1 MSDET
6 NQAERKLAALNQS
19 MPFSDE
25 AEKGLLSC
33 LLQDPTE
40 RVLECQRDLLPEAFY
55 HVQNRTVYE
64 LLLDMQ
70 AKNEPI
76 EPASVT
82 HRLKDLGKLDEVGGP
97 AALMELF
104 AFVPV
109 SSHFPFY
116 KKTITEKWLMR
127 QLVNVCA
134 DGMEEAFG
142 HGSVAELEDASQV
155 VARAEERIFKVLEA
169 ASANKGGPETQVLNS
184 VTMTHEWLDAFQRI
198 CDNRGKVLGVQTG
211 WADVD
216 RTFHGL
222 APDGDGDLL
231 MIGAFPGMGKTV
243 GAVSLIEHMA
253 VECKIPTL
261 VFPLEMGRMGMG
273 HRLYL
278 GRSGVNVN
286 VSRNGM
292 MKKDDHGAVARAA
305 QEVSLAPI
313 FWDHK
318 SSITTAELRAKV
330 QLHVRRHGVKVVV
343 IDHFGQLKPSS
354 DHGRK
359 DERIGQKEI
368 MECLHEIR
376 RNLGVLVVLFVQ
388 LDKKAREKQDRNR
401 PPTPG
406 DIRGASEMVE
416 YPTHIAFIH
425 RPPEVRDWAAMD
437 EKDQT
442 RWEDLTHGFRQDCPE
457 RWHDGRGLPA
467 HISVAQADYNEHARF
482 IIAKNRWGAT
492 TDDICLRFK
501 PALQRFEGRTT
512 HLYSNNE
519 KNRQVILPGF

>member
-1 MSDET
+1 MSTENDT
-6 NQAERKLAALNQS
+6 ERKLAALNQS

-33 LLQDPTE
+33 LLQDPAE
-40 RVLECQRDLLPEAFY
+40 RVLECQRDLLPAAFY
-55 HVQNRTVYE
+55 HPQNRTVYD

-70 AKNEPI
+70 AKSEPI
-76 EPASVT
+76 DPPAVT
-82 HRLKDLGKLDEVGGP
+82 HRLRDMGKLEEVGG
-97 AALMELF
+97 AAMISELF
-104 AFVPV
+104 SFIPIPT
-109 SSHFPFY
+109 HFPFY
-116 KKTITEKWLMR
+116 KTTITDKWLMR
-127 QLVNVCA
+127 RLVDASAEN
-134 DGMEEAFG
+134 MQEAFG
-142 HGSVAELEDASQV
+142 HGSVEALEDAGQV
-155 VARAEERIFKVLEA
+155 VARAEERIFAVLEA
-169 ASANKGGPETQVLNS
+169 SAANQGGPESQVLNS
-184 VTMTHEWLDAFQRI
+184 VSMTHEWLDSFQRI

-243 GAVSLIEHMA
+243 GAVSLIEHIA
-253 VECKIPTL
+253 VECKTPTL
-261 VFPLEMGRMGMG
+261 VFPLEMGRTGMC

-292 MKKDDHGAVARAA
+292 MKKEDTGAVSRAA
-305 QEVSLAPI
+305 QEISMAPI

-425 RPPEVRDWAAMD
+425 RPPEVRPWHALD
-437 EKDQT
+437 EKEQG
-442 RWEDLTHGFRQDCPE
+442 RWVDLIHGFRMDCPD

-467 HISVAQADYNEHARF
+467 HIDATQMDYMEHARF

-492 TDDICLRFK
+492 TDDICLRFR
-501 PALQRFEGRTT
+501 PALQRFTGRTT
-512 HLYSNNE
+512 HLYSNND
-519 KNRQVILPGF
+519 KHRQVVLPGF

>member
-6 NQAERKLAALNQS
+6 NHAERKLAALNQS

-33 LLQDPTE
+33 LLQDPAE
-40 RVLECQRDLLPEAFY
+40 RVMECQRDLLPEAFY

-70 AKNEPI
+70 AKSEPI
-76 EPASVT
+76 DPPAVT
-82 HRLKDLGKLDEVGGP
+82 HRLKEIGKLDEVGGA

-104 AFVPV
+104 TFVPI
-109 SSHFPFY
+109 SSHYPYF
-116 KKTITEKWLMR
+116 KKTLIEKWLMR
-127 QLVNVCA
+127 QLVNA
-134 DGMEEAFG
+134 SAEGMEEAFG
-142 HGSVAELEDASQV
+142 HGSTADLEDASQV

-169 ASANKGGPETQVLNS
+169 ASANKGGPESQVLNS
-184 VTMTHEWLDAFQRI
+184 VAMSHVWMDAFQRI

-222 APDGDGDLL
+222 APDADGDLL

-243 GAVSLIEHMA
+243 GAVSLIEHAA
-253 VECKIPTL
+253 VECKVPTL
-261 VFPLEMGRMGMG
+261 VFPLEMGRTGMS

-278 GRSGVNVN
+278 GRAGVNVN

-292 MKKDDHGAVARAA
+292 IAKHEHGAVHRSMDEIAM
-305 QEVSLAPI
+305 API
-313 FWDHK
+313 FWDYK

-368 MECLHEIR
+368 MECLHDIR

-401 PPTPG
+401 PPTLG

-416 YPTHIAFIH
+416 YPTHIAFLH
-425 RPPEVRDWAAMD
+425 RPPEVRPWAALG
-437 EKDQT
+437 EEQQEA
-442 RWEDLTHGFRQDCPE
+442 WSSLTHGFRTDCPE
-457 RWHDGRGLPA
+457 RWHDGRGLPP
-467 HISVAQADYNEHARF
+467 HIDVVQADYNEHTRF

-519 KNRQVILPGF
+519 RNRQVVLPGF